1 MNALILAQRANWER
15 MGDRFSGEAAE
26 LQTEELLTLL
36 AVVVGAGLLIWLL
49 RVAARWQEGR
59 LKRPNPRRLFNDLCR
74 AHRLNRWER
83 KLLREMGEGLGLRQ
97 PAEVFV
103 RPDAFRASPL
113 PPDAEAMPVAFKQ
126 LQKKLF
132 AELSPH

>member
-1 MNALILAQRANWER
+1 MNAMLLAQRANWER

-26 LQTEELLTLL
+26 LQTGELLTLL
-36 AVVVGAGLLIWLL
+36 AVMIGAGVLIWLL
-49 RVAARWQEGR
+49 RFAARWQEGR
-59 LKRPNPRRLFNDLCR
+59 SRRPNPRRLFSDLCR

-103 RPDAFRASPL
+103 RPDAFRATPL
-113 PPDAEAMPVAFKQ
+113 PPEAESKPAAFKQ
-126 LQKKLF
+126 LQRKLF
-132 AELSPH
+132 AELSPY